1 MPSNCIM
8 HRVAVDAA
16 TWTVA
21 ATIALISVPAFAQ
34 SDSDRRTTGV
44 VRVYANEQ
52 TPTAAA
58 AALPPNMRVAGMY
71 QTLVAKMLER
81 SATFRRQCLRIARAD
96 RLEVVLTTFQGY
108 APARFRARSRLET
121 ARDGRLIAT
130 LEIKPLDDSAELI
143 AHEIEHV
150 IEWLDGVDL
159 RARAALR
166 ASGVET
172 DDTGTYETIR
182 ATRIGRI
189 VTRELHNDQ

>member
-1 MPSNCIM
+1 MPSNGIM
-8 HRVAVDAA
+8 RRVAVDAA

-52 TPTAAA
+52 TPTAA
-58 AALPPNMRVAGMY
+58 LPPNMRVAGMY
-71 QTLVAKMLER
+71 QALVAKMLER

-189 VTRELHNDQ
+189 VTREVNQ